1 MIQSDKHGHCSE
13 QGAARGAGG
22 KVPHGAGTFREEV
35 ILGEEEEDRVRL
47 LDVLCQI
54 ANLLEVVDCATAGQK
69 RRESNTG
76 VKLLCLRSLWFEP
89 LAACHQGRP

>member
-1 MIQSDKHGHCSE
+1 M
-13 QGAARGAGG
+13 
-22 KVPHGAGTFREEV
+22 PHGAGTFREEV